1 MAGNEF
7 TTLCFVERT
16 TRLETALG
24 VCPRPCPCGG
34 VRAPRLPISALVL
47 VRTRLRTGRSIGR
60 AERPGFGM
68 RFAMSVSMFSTAH
81 RMNRAF
87 APSPVRGLPEQHR
100 TLQSVDSALDAATDV
115 SQEVEGNSGDV
126 ALTDGPFVPELVP
139 IRDGEGP
146 EQALVAGQD
155 VRLKARPETGKEP
168 RVERHTPLNDFST
181 TGAYLHELR
190 QCPPLARDEE
200 HEIAVQFY
208 KTRDPRLARILVTAN
223 LRLVVKIAHDYR
235 RAHRNPLDLI
245 QEGNIGLIHAVEK
258 YDPMRGVKL
267 SSYASWWIRA
277 HILKFILADWRLVKL
292 GTTQTQRKLFFNLRK
307 EREKLERSGFD
318 AEPRHLASALGVTE
332 QQVVDM
338 ERRLTSAETSLDAPS
353 RMSESHRGTFGDSL
367 AASHSARPDVCVEDW
382 EFGESLR
389 NRLSTFAATLRD
401 REMVI
406 FQDRLLADEP
416 ATLAQI
422 AIRFGV
428 TRERIRQIEESLK
441 DKLRLYLESHFGHD
455 GCRLAV

>member
-1 MAGNEF
+1 MGQWF
-7 TTLCFVERT
+7 
-16 TRLETALG
+16 G
-24 VCPRPCPCGG
+24 W
-34 VRAPRLPISALVL
+34 ID
-47 VRTRLRTGRSIGR
+47 
-60 AERPGFGM
+60 FGM
-68 RFAMSVSMFSTAH
+68 AFAMCVVMFSTAH
-81 RMNRAF
+81 RMNRSY
-87 APSPVRGLPEQHR
+87 APSLVQRVPLAR
-100 TLQSVDSALDAATDV
+100 TLQSVDSAM
-115 SQEVEGNSGDV
+115 DV
-126 ALTDGPFVPELVP
+126 ADEEIAGNEA
-139 IRDGEGP
+139 GEVAPARAGSSRRSG
-146 EQALVAGQD
+146 LVALSNERPRGAAGQPS
-155 VRLKARPETGKEP
+155 VQSRLRTEEVSRPEA
-168 RVERHTPLNDFST
+168 VTPLSDFST

-190 QCPPLARDEE
+190 RCPPLGRDEE
-200 HEIAVQFY
+200 HEIALRFHE
-208 KTRDPRLARILVTAN
+208 TRDPRLARLLVTAN

-318 AEPRHLASALGVTE
+318 AEPRHLASAMGVTE

-338 ERRLTSAETSLDAPS
+338 ERRLTSSETSLDAPS
-353 RMSESHRGTFGDSL
+353 RASDAGRGTFGDFL
-367 AASHSARPDVCVEDW
+367 AASPSARPDVRVEDW
-382 EFGESLR
+382 EFSEILR
-389 NRLSTFAATLRD
+389 DRLSTFAGTLRD

-406 FQDRLLADEP
+406 FQDRLLAEEP

-441 DKLRLYLESHFGHD
+441 EKLRLYLESQFGPD
-455 GCRLAV
+455 GCQESA